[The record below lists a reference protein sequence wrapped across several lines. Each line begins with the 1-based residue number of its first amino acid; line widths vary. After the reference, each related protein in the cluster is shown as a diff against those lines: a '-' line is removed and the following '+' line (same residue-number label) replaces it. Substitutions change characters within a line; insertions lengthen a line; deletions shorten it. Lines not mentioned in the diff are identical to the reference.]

1 MRKTARAEVPQEPA
15 VAPDAPG
22 SSRRSF
28 LRSSGEYATGV
39 AALVGVPTAALLDS
53 DADAAVPAATV
64 VANPAGVPPV
74 SPVMAF
80 VQDAKKGTVV
90 IMAGTTER
98 TVEDRE
104 LVRRLLVVPT
114 KPKKKKK
121 QAKPKPKPKPK
132 RPVPSTKKGG

>member
-1 MRKTARAEVPQEPA
+1 MRKTARAEIPQEP
-15 VAPDAPG
+15 VVVPDAPG

-28 LRSSGEYATGV
+28 LRSSGGYATGV
-39 AALVGVPTAALLDS
+39 AALVGVPTAALMDS

-64 VANPAGVPPV
+64 VANPTGVPPV

-90 IMAGTTER
+90 IMSGTTER
-98 TVEDRE
+98 TVQDPE

-114 KPKKKKK
+114 KPKK
-121 QAKPKPKPKPK
+121 AKPKPKPKPK
-132 RPVPSTKKGG
+132 RPVKSSKKGG